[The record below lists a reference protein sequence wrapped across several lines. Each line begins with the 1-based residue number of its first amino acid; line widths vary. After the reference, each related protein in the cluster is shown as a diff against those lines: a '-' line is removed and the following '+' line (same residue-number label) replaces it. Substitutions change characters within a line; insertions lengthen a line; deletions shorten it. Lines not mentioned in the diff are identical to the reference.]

1 MNEPN
6 ASEMS
11 RFPTILTIKKH
22 ANKCVCVLAHVQ
34 QKKLKD
40 CSAIIILRQIMQ
52 APVKVQ
58 FNIPS
63 LRLSPTLAFIL
74 MIFSLADTKLTQ
86 N

>member
-1 MNEPN
+1 M
-6 ASEMS
+6 
-11 RFPTILTIKKH
+11 
-22 ANKCVCVLAHVQ
+22 CVCVLAHVQ